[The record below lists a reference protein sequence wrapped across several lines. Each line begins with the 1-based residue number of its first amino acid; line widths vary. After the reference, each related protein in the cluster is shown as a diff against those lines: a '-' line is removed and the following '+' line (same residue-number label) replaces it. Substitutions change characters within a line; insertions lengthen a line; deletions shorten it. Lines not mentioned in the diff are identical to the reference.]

1 VETCEDLLINEG
13 YPQITEISQISGA
26 AVKFNCFLRNPRNL
40 WMLLLKAGKR
50 ISKKDELNHVSAVFI
65 SKRKK
70 DRTMQ
75 LRKS

>member
-1 VETCEDLLINEG
+1 MKEG
-13 YPQITEISQISGA
+13 YPQITQISQISGA
-26 AVKFNCFLRNPRNL
+26 AVKSNCFLRNLPNL
-40 WMLLLKAGKR
+40 WMLLLKAAKR
-50 ISKKDELNHVSAVFI
+50 FFKKDELNHVSAVFI